1 MEDKDKEVIVDEEK
15 KEEVETPTVETP
27 IIETEPDMYMK
38 ILEAIADLKG
48 DVANLIQKSEAIES
62 PLEDPPTEE
71 TPPEENSEETPQEE
85 DTTEIS
91 EEEQEDI
98 SDMFKD

>member
-15 KEEVETPTVETP
+15 KEEVETPAVETP

-62 PLEDPPTEE
+62 PLEE
-71 TPPEENSEETPQEE
+71 TLETPQEE
-85 DTTEIS
+85 TSEEKPEEDTEIS
-91 EEEQEDI
+91 DEEQEDI

>member
-1 MEDKDKEVIVDEEK
+1 MEDKDKEVIGDEEK
-15 KEEVETPTVETP
+15 KEEVETPAVETA

-62 PLEDPPTEE
+62 PLEETVE
-71 TPPEENSEETPQEE
+71 TPPEENSEETPPEE
-85 DTTEIS
+85 DTEIS
-91 EEEQEDI
+91 DEEEEDI

>member
-15 KEEVETPTVETP
+15 KEEVETPAVETP

-48 DVANLIQKSEAIES
+48 DIANLIQKSEAIES
-62 PLEDPPTEE
+62 PLEETVE
-71 TPPEENSEETPQEE
+71 TPPEENSEETPPEE

>member
-1 MEDKDKEVIVDEEK
+1 MEDKEKEVIVDEEK
-15 KEEVETPTVETP
+15 KEEVETPLVETP

-38 ILEAIADLKG
+38 ILDAIADLKG

-62 PLEDPPTEE
+62 PLEDPPVEETPAEETSEE
-71 TPPEENSEETPQEE
+71 TPPEEE
-85 DTTEIS
+85 TTEIS
-91 EEEQEDI
+91 DAEEEDI

>member
-1 MEDKDKEVIVDEEK
+1 MEDKEKEVIVDEEK
-15 KEEVETPTVETP
+15 KEEVETPAVETP

-38 ILEAIADLKG
+38 ILDAIADLKG

-62 PLEDPPTEE
+62 PLEDPPVEE
-71 TPPEENSEETPQEE
+71 TKEETSEETPAEE

-91 EEEQEDI
+91 DAEEEDI

>member
-1 MEDKDKEVIVDEEK
+1 MEDKEKDVIVDEEK
-15 KEEVETPTVETP
+15 KEEVETPAVETP
-27 IIETEPDMYMK
+27 IIEPEPDMYTK

-62 PLEDPPTEE
+62 PLEETVE
-71 TPPEENSEETPQEE
+71 TPPEETNEETPPE

>member
-1 MEDKDKEVIVDEEK
+1 MEDKEKEVIVDEET
-15 KEEVETPTVETP
+15 KEEVETPAVETP
-27 IIETEPDMYMK
+27 AIEPDSFMK

-62 PLEDPPTEE
+62 PLEETAE

-91 EEEQEDI
+91 DAEEEDI

>member
-1 MEDKDKEVIVDEEK
+1 MGEEEKDKD
-15 KEEVETPTVETP
+15 VETPEETP
-27 IIETEPDMYMK
+27 EIEPDSFMK

-48 DVANLIQKSEAIES
+48 DIANLIQKSEAIES
-62 PLEDPPTEE
+62 PLEETEETVE
-71 TPPEENSEETPQEE
+71 TPPEENSEETPPEE

>member
-1 MEDKDKEVIVDEEK
+1 MEDKEKEIIVDEEK
-15 KEEVETPTVETP
+15 TEETPPVETPTAETP
-27 IIETEPDMYMK
+27 AIEPDSFMK

-62 PLEDPPTEE
+62 PLEEPPAEE
-71 TPPEENSEETPQEE
+71 TLPEEAPPEEEP
-85 DTTEIS
+85 TEIS

>member
-15 KEEVETPTVETP
+15 KEEVETPAVETP

-38 ILEAIADLKG
+38 IIEAIADLKG
-48 DVANLIQKSEAIES
+48 DVANLIQKIEAIES
-62 PLEDPPTEE
+62 PLEETVE
-71 TPPEENSEETPQEE
+71 TPPEENSEEKPEE
-85 DTTEIS
+85 DNTEIS
-91 EEEQEDI
+91 EEEEEDI